1 MLRFRPTSDQRAA
14 LEALRRDLSLTPAER
29 DRVEMLLLSADGW
42 TVPRIAS
49 HFHYCQQTVRRLL
62 HRFAPDELATLR
74 CHHPGPSPDVARR
87 QEVTTALERLLAQ
100 DRTWTAAQLATALQ
114 AAGIDLSIRQVRR
127 YLHAIARWRRTV
139 RSLHH
144 KQNAERVAQAKQD
157 LTELKK
163 VLKPAS

>member
-1 MLRFRPTSDQRAA
+1 MLRLTLSPDQRAA
-14 LEALRRDLSLTPAER
+14 LEALRRDLSLSPAER

-42 TVPRIAS
+42 SVLRIAR

-62 HRFAPDELATLR
+62 HRFTPDELTTLR
-74 CHHPGPSPDVARR
+74 RQHPGPLPNLDRR
-87 QEVTTALERLLAQ
+87 QQVTTALERLLAQ

-114 AAGIDLSIRQVRR
+114 AEGIDLSTRQVRR
-127 YLHAIARWRRTV
+127 YLHRIARWRRTV

-157 LTELKK
+157 LPELKK